1 MREMDPQYLETPF
14 YGSRQM
20 KAWLERQGKRINR
33 KRVQWLKRDM
43 GLRAMYQRPRTSQ
56 PTREQ
61 RLYPY
66 LLWSSKVTW
75 SNQGWPLRSR
85 TCP

>member
-33 KRVQWLKRDM
+33 KRVQWLKRAM
-43 GLRAMYQRPRTSQ
+43 GLRAIYQRPRTS
-56 PTREQ
+56 
-61 RLYPY
+61 
-66 LLWSSKVTW
+66 
-75 SNQGWPLRSR
+75 
-85 TCP
+85 